1 MSLEFKKRN
10 AENTLKKV
18 LIYGYDGTGK
28 STFAAQYCKENNL
41 NPVCIDVDD
50 TNFTNVPLI
59 TLEDCNNSIRVTKK
73 VVEIICDVAA
83 NNNDYDTIIIDG
95 ISSLFELLVGQGKG
109 LSKYSERAANGSKIF
124 RKLQQS
130 NLNIIFIGQADMK
143 VIINEDNAKPNKL
156 ILKVNSMVNE
166 KYLCTCIDG
175 KYEVET
181 EKCRTIKGVED
192 GSL

>member
-1 MSLEFKKRN
+1 MLEFKKRTS
-10 AENTLKKV
+10 ANTKKKV

-28 STFAAQYCKENNL
+28 SSFAAQYCKQNNL
-41 NPVCIDVDD
+41 RPVCIDVDD
-50 TNFTNVPLI
+50 TNFTEVPLV
-59 TLEDCNNSIRVTKK
+59 TLEGCNNAMRITKK
-73 VVEIICDVAA
+73 VIEIIEEVTKSPEF
-83 NNNDYDTIIIDG
+83 DTLIIDVV
-95 ISSLFELLVGQGKG
+95 SSLFELLVGQGKG
-109 LSKYSERAANGSKIF
+109 LSKYSERAQFGAKIF

-175 KYEVET
+175 KYDVET
-181 EKCRTIKGVED
+181 EKCRTINKGDGD